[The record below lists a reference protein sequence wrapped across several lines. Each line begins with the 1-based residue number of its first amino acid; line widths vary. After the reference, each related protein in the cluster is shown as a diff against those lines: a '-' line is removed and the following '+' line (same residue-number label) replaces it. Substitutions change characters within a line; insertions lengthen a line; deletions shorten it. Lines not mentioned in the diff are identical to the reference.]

1 MNLKQLRYFIEVAEQ
16 QSFTKASGNLY
27 VCQSALSKMI
37 KVLEQ
42 DLGVQLI
49 DRSTKHFKLTSEGE
63 VLYEHGH
70 DLLKRT
76 NVELEMLIDS
86 VHKEKG
92 RLSIGIPPVIGTAY
106 FPSII
111 HAFRKQYPEIELRIF
126 EEGANKIKGKVE
138 EGKIDIGV
146 VMLPFQAEGFSVTP
160 IFTSSNIV
168 VVHKDHPLADRKS
181 IHLKELRNDSFIL
194 LDSTYML
201 HDQIL
206 LKCSMAG
213 FQPNILC
220 ESSQWDFI
228 AEMVS
233 LNQGVT
239 ILPAPILKRFRSD
252 NIRFLSIDEPKFPW
266 DVGMIRLK
274 DNYKSHPIQLF
285 LDWMERNHKEG

>member
-76 NVELEMLIDS
+76 NAELEMLIDS

-126 EEGANKIKGKVE
+126 EEGANKVKGKVE
-138 EGKIDIGV
+138 EGKLDIGV

-168 VVHKDHPLADRKS
+168 VVHKDHPLADRKH
-181 IHLKELRNDSFIL
+181 IHLKELRNDAFIL

-206 LKCSMAG
+206 LKCNMAG

-252 NIRFLSIDEPKFPW
+252 DIRFLSIDEPKFPW

>member
-76 NVELEMLIDS
+76 NAELEMLIDS

-106 FPSII
+106 FPTII

-126 EEGANKIKGKVE
+126 EEGANKVKGKVE
-138 EGKIDIGV
+138 EGKLDIGV

-206 LKCSMAG
+206 LKCNMAG

-252 NIRFLSIDEPKFPW
+252 NIRILSIDEPKFPW
-266 DVGMIRLK
+266 DVEMIRLK

>member
-16 QSFTKASGNLY
+16 RSFTRASGNLY

-49 DRSTKHFKLTSEGE
+49 DRSTKHFQLTSEGE
-63 VLYEHGH
+63 VLYEHGR

-76 NVELEMLIDS
+76 SAELEELIDS

-106 FPSII
+106 FPRII
-111 HAFRKQYPEIELRIF
+111 QAFRELYPDIELQIY
-126 EEGANKIKGKVE
+126 EEGANTVKNKVE
-138 EGKIDIGV
+138 EGKIDIGI
-146 VMLPFQAEGFSVTP
+146 VMMPFYAEGFHVTP
-160 IFTSSNIV
+160 IFTSENII
-168 VVHKDHPLADRKS
+168 VVHKDHPLANRTS
-181 IHLKELRNDSFIL
+181 VYLKELQNDRFIL
-194 LDSTYML
+194 LDSSYML

-206 LKCSMAG
+206 MKCKEAG
-213 FQPNILC
+213 FQPDVLC

-233 LNQGVT
+233 MNQGVT
-239 ILPAPILKRFRSD
+239 ILPAPILKRFKSED
-252 NIRFLSIDEPKFPW
+252 IRILAIEEPQFPW
-266 DVGMIRLK
+266 NVGMIRMK
-274 DNYKSHPIQLF
+274 DKYCSHPIQLF
-285 LDWMERNHKEG
+285 LDWMMTQRKV